1 MFLKILQVSQENT
14 CVGVSFLQAK
24 FSRTP
29 SFTEHGDV
37 LLWFLQQSNLIF
49 HVITITLSY
58 NQKLS
63 WRYCHYYHIPYIKI
77 SISCQKYAHLV
88 QKFYSLSQQS
98 PNFMILSSIYFCITS
113 IFLTGSSAFQGFTL
127 HLMVSLSKTDC
138 PIYLEENSTLPQ
150 KCSWNYS
157 MVIKIHLQ
165 FVMLIKISAIQ
176 NFMGLSVNILYK
188 LFLLEP
194 WF

>member
-49 HVITITLSY
+49 RVITITLGY
-58 NQKLS
+58 NQKSS

-77 SISCQKYAHLV
+77 SIYCQKYAHLV

-113 IFLTGSSAFQGFTL
+113 IFLKLYYLLSPPLPTELSGYVSAK
-127 HLMVSLSKTDC
+127 LSFFYKNVYVITKTKND
-138 PIYLEENSTLPQ
+138 LERPET
-150 KCSWNYS
+150 
-157 MVIKIHLQ
+157 I
-165 FVMLIKISAIQ
+165 
-176 NFMGLSVNILYK
+176 
-188 LFLLEP
+188 
-194 WF
+194 